1 MQTPKQGVFTAST
14 STFPLVLSS
23 VMLFMTGNYALAD
36 AQSTADRAEA
46 EAYEMETVTVS
57 ATPITIDDA
66 GGSVSIITRE
76 DILRRNSP
84 TINALL
90 REVPGFAVSQSGAE
104 GATSALRVRGAESNH
119 VLVLVNGIEAN
130 DPAIGDAFEFNQVSI
145 SDVERIEIVRGPQSS
160 LWGSDAM
167 AGVIH
172 IITTPLSDESSIDA
186 NIETGSFSTNRV
198 NLAARNTFGDNRMKF
213 DLDYRE
219 SDGTN
224 ISRQGDED
232 DGLESLHLSLAGNY
246 AATDDFSLDYTIRHT
261 DKTVEFDGTDFASG
275 LPKDAE
281 NETESTA
288 LYAGATLTHK
298 ISDRFG
304 HGLSLAQTDTEND
317 TTGSFP
323 GVVSATKDRFK
334 YQFNAIG
341 NEHRLSLLLE
351 RETVDFEQKGP
362 VVTGLFG
369 GDPNQNRSLDTDS
382 FAAEYR
388 YDAEQFNFS
397 FSARRDSNGDFDDAN
412 AWRVTG
418 SFKFMQDVTAFVS
431 AGESVTNP
439 TFSERFGFYYEKDS
453 SFVGNEEL
461 QPETS
466 LQWEIGVRGTAMD
479 NRLNVALT
487 GFIAD
492 LKDEIIG
499 YACSS
504 VNDENGSPVVNMD
517 GEQRRS
523 CTPRQREGKS
533 KRRGAE
539 LEIGYA
545 LNEWTDLA
553 FAYTYLDATEENA
566 SGKDVTEI
574 RRPDHIA
581 SLSLNYSW
589 ARGGMNLALNYTGKQ
604 EDDHYPPPTYA
615 PERKTLDAYTLLSLS
630 GHYTLN
636 ERVTLTARLE
646 NLLDDEYEQVY
657 GFASPGFAAYMGVK
671 LSFDAF

>member
-261 DKTVEFDGTDFASG
+261 DKTVEFDGTGSSG
-275 LPKDAE
+275 LPEDAE

-298 ISDRFG
+298 ISDRFD
-304 HGLSLAQTDTEND
+304 HGFSLAQTDTEND

-351 RETVDFEQKGP
+351 RETVDFEQRN
-362 VVTGLFG
+362 TLT
-369 GDPNQNRSLDTDS
+369 QYRSLDTNS

-388 YDAEQFNFS
+388 YDAEQFNLS
-397 FSARRDSNGDFDDAN
+397 FSARQDRNSDFDDAN
-412 AWRVTG
+412 SWRATG
-418 SFKFMQDVTAFVS
+418 SFKFTQDVTAFVS

-439 TFSERFGFYYEKDS
+439 TFVERYGSFAGFQ
-453 SFVGNEEL
+453 GNPNLE
-461 QPETS
+461 PETS
-466 LQWEIGVRGTAMD
+466 MQWEIGVRTALMD
-479 NRLNVALT
+479 NKLNLALT
-487 GFIAD
+487 GFSAD
-492 LKDEIIG
+492 LEKEI
-499 YACSS
+499 
-504 VNDENGSPVVNMD
+504 D
-517 GEQRRS
+517 GFVCNANFV
-523 CTPRQREGKS
+523 CTARNKERDS

-589 ARGGMNLALNYTGKQ
+589 ARGGLNLALSYTGKQ

-630 GHYTLN
+630 SHYTLN

-646 NLLDDEYEQVY
+646 NLLDDDYEQVY

>member
-1 MQTPKQGVFTAST
+1 MQTPKQSAFTASI

-36 AQSTADRAEA
+36 TQSTADRAEA
-46 EAYEMETVTVS
+46 KAFEMETITVS

-90 REVPGFAVSQSGAE
+90 REVPGFAVSQSGSE
-104 GATSALRVRGAESNH
+104 GALSDLRVRGSEANH

-130 DPAIGDAFEFNQVSI
+130 NPASSDNFDFSQLSIG
-145 SDVERIEIVRGPQSS
+145 DVERIEIVRGPQSA

-186 NIETGSFSTNRV
+186 NIETGSFSTNHV
-198 NLAARNTFGDNRMKF
+198 NLSARSAFGDNRMKF
-213 DLDYRE
+213 DLDYLD

-232 DGLESLHLSLAGNY
+232 DGLESLNLGLTGNY

-261 DKTVEFDGTDFASG
+261 DKTTETDCADLCGS
-275 LPKDAE
+275 LPKDTE
-281 NETESTA
+281 DETESTA

-298 ISDRFG
+298 ISDRFD
-304 HGLSLAQTDTEND
+304 HGLSLAQTDTEDD

-323 GVVSATKDRFK
+323 GTFSATKDRFK

-351 RETVDFEQKGP
+351 RETVDLEQKGP
-362 VVTGLFG
+362 TGPF

-388 YDAEQFNFS
+388 YDAEQFNLS
-397 FSARRDSNGDFDDAN
+397 FSARQDSNSDFDDAN
-412 AWRVTG
+412 SWRATG
-418 SFKFMQDVTAFVS
+418 SFKFTQDVTAFVS
-431 AGESVTNP
+431 AGESVKNP
-439 TFSERFGFYYEKDS
+439 SFIERFGFFYEKDS

-504 VNDENGSPVVNMD
+504 VNDENGNPVVNMD

-533 KRRGAE
+533 KRRGVE
-539 LEIGYA
+539 LEADYA

-589 ARGGMNLALNYTGKQ
+589 ARGGLNLALSYTGEQ
-604 EDDHYPPPTYA
+604 EDTDFSTFPFQR
-615 PERKTLDAYTLLSLS
+615 EKLDAYTLLSLS

-636 ERVTLTARLE
+636 KRVTLTARLE
-646 NLLDDEYEQVY
+646 NLLDDDYEQVY
-657 GFASPGFAAYMGVK
+657 GYASPGFAAYMGVK